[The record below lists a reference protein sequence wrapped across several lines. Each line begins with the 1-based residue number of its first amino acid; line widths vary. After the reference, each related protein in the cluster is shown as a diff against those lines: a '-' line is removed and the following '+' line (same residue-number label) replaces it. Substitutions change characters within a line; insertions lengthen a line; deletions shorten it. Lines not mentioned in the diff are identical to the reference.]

1 MKDSNASA
9 VRAAALHTYM
19 VWGWASAASLCSEFP
34 FALPQTRAPTG
45 TCKLMHSSLLCF
57 QLEPPEMDQDS
68 QSHASVSWVVDP
80 KQDSKRTLS
89 TKYETTIF

>member
-1 MKDSNASA
+1 
-9 VRAAALHTYM
+9 
-19 VWGWASAASLCSEFP
+19 
-34 FALPQTRAPTG
+34 
-45 TCKLMHSSLLCF
+45 MHSSLLRF
-57 QLEPPEMDQDS
+57 QLEPPEVDQDS